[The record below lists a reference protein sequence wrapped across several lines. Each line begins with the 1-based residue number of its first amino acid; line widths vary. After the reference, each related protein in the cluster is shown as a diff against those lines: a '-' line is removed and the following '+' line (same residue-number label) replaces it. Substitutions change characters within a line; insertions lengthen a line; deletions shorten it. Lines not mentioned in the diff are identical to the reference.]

1 MIANSSGSDGECF
14 LNLMINDMTAL
25 YDLFRTPQ
33 RKGETKVCYH
43 ARSVVTGKMST
54 RNLIRT
60 IARRSAFKEGVVAGV
75 FIALEEVLCEA
86 LAEGKSVQLDG
97 VGAFRISAKS
107 PSVSDRHE
115 IRAESIGFK
124 GVVYKADKH
133 LLRKLSGT
141 KFLRTKYSQ
150 CSDEIDEIEI
160 DELLM
165 EYFKEHDYITTK
177 EMQYLCGLSNATAL
191 RRLKER
197 VKEGKLTHPGH
208 LRAPFYFPVPGNYG
222 VIRE

>member
-1 MIANSSGSDGECF
+1 MAAE
-14 LNLMINDMTAL
+14 

-33 RKGETKVCYH
+33 LKGENKVRYH
-43 ARSVVTGKMST
+43 ARSVVTGKT
-54 RNLIRT
+54 RTRDLIRT
-60 IARRSAFKEGVVAGV
+60 ITQRSAFKEGVVTGV
-75 FIALEEVLCEA
+75 LIALEEAIRDA
-86 LAEGKSVQLDG
+86 LTEGRSVQLDG

-107 PSVSDRHE
+107 PSVRDRHE
-115 IRAESIGFK
+115 IRAESIKFK
-124 GVVYKADKH
+124 GVVYKADKK
-133 LLRKLSGT
+133 LLKKLSGT

-150 CSDEIDEIEI
+150 CSVDISEIEI
-160 DELLM
+160 DGLLM

-197 VKEGKLTHPGH
+197 VKEGKLSHPGH

-222 VIRE
+222 VTRD

>member
-1 MIANSSGSDGECF
+1 MA
-14 LNLMINDMTAL
+14 AL

-33 RKGETKVCYH
+33 PKDEEKVRYH
-43 ARSVVTGKMST
+43 ARSVVTGKMNT
-54 RNLIRT
+54 RELVRT

-75 FIALEEVLCEA
+75 LIALEETLREA
-86 LAEGKSVQLDG
+86 LAEGQSVQLDG

-107 PSVSDRHE
+107 PSVRDRHE
-115 IRAESIGFK
+115 IRAESIEFK
-124 GVVYKADKH
+124 GVVYKAAPK
-133 LLRKLSGT
+133 LLKQLKST

-150 CSDEIDEIEI
+150 CSDEISEIEI
-160 DELLM
+160 DGLLM
-165 EYFKEHDYITTK
+165 EYFKEHEYITTK
-177 EMQYLCGLSNATAL
+177 EMQTLCGLSNATAL

-222 VIRE
+222 VSRERSVE

>member
-1 MIANSSGSDGECF
+1 MA
-14 LNLMINDMTAL
+14 AL

-33 RKGETKVCYH
+33 PKGEKKVCYH
-43 ARSVVTGKMST
+43 ARSVVTGKVST
-54 RNLIRT
+54 RDLVRT
-60 IARRSAFKEGVVAGV
+60 IAGRSAFKEGVVTGV
-75 FIALEEVLCEA
+75 LMALEDALCEA

-107 PSVSDRHE
+107 PSVRSRHE
-115 IRAESIGFK
+115 IRAESIEFK
-124 GVVYKADKH
+124 GVVYKADKK
-133 LLRKLSGT
+133 LLRKLSTT
-141 KFLRTKYSQ
+141 KFMRTKYSQ
-150 CSDEIDEIEI
+150 CSIDISDIEI
-160 DELLM
+160 DGLLM

-177 EMQYLCGLSNATAL
+177 EMQQLCGLSNATAL

-222 VIRE
+222 VSRG